1 MSTRDGNLGIVLY
14 LKGTPGGATYL
25 DYKGVTRSVG
35 TLSASYQASDTF
47 YVGSGQDLVISAQGT
62 LAGGLTIAWAL
73 QVQHAAAVASE
84 GVTHR
89 WGQILP
95 LRLLD
100 GDDGTA
106 GVHTIA
112 AANLL
117 DLIDGATAGAV
128 HYGTTS
134 QRTSGACRII
144 AKASGAPA
152 GGDLIV
158 FSVGVL

>member
-1 MSTRDGNLGIVLY
+1 MSRFNGNFGIVLY

-35 TLSASYQASDTF
+35 TLSTSYQASDEF
-47 YVGSGQDLVISAQGT
+47 HVGRGQDLVITAQGV
-62 LAGGLTIAWAL
+62 LAGGLTIDWAL
-73 QVQHAAAVASE
+73 QVKHAAAVDSE

-106 GVHTIA
+106 GVHTITA
-112 AANLL
+112 AYLL
-117 DLIDGATAGAV
+117 DLLDGATAGAV

-134 QRTSGACRII
+134 QRTSGSCRLI
-144 AKASGAPA
+144 AKSSGAPA
-152 GGDLIV
+152 GSDLVV
-158 FSVGVL
+158 FSVGVG